1 VDGWRKLRATAFV
14 VPAILAAAAVA
25 ALLELLF
32 VLLLFEVNE
41 LWLSKLPEGL
51 RRSWEARFSS
61 GGW

>member
-32 VLLLFEVNE
+32 EVNE